1 MKKVI
6 FLLSFLTLVFFLG
19 CTNNSVNQV
28 EINMNLDIYEGVTE
42 GNVLT
47 FEYSQTINVVSTYKI
62 ISIEKLKTGFGE
74 FPYESYFIGENEFP
88 KYISG
93 IEAYFNQISQSSI
106 SESMSYML
114 GSKAKLII
122 ILSDGNSDI
131 TIQFYQNDSNEISGS
146 MIKYVDY
153 QSIDFI
159 HYFRTDDEIDYAL
172 INEII

>member
-1 MKKVI
+1 MKKIV
-6 FLLSFLTLVFFLG
+6 FLLSFSILLFFLG
-19 CTNNSVNQV
+19 CANNSTNQV
-28 EINMNLDIYEGVTE
+28 EVNLNLDIYEGVTE

-47 FEYSQTINVVSTYKI
+47 FEYSQTINVDSTYEI
-62 ISIEKLKTGFGE
+62 ISIEKLTTGWGE
-74 FPYESYFIGENEFP
+74 FPYESYFIDENEFT

-93 IEAYFNQISQSSI
+93 IETYLNQISENSI
-106 SESMSYML
+106 DESMSYKL

-131 TIQFYQNDSNEISGS
+131 TIHFYQNYSNEISGS

-159 HYFRTDDEIDYAL
+159 HYFTDDDEIDYSS
-172 INEII
+172 INDVI